1 MAKIRT
7 WSQYD
12 IAGRMVAM
20 LKANNR
26 PKGKGWRVVKVPT
39 GMVHPLRQQ
48 RQRIKGRWKDL

>member
-48 RQRIKGRWKDL
+48 RIKGRWKDL